1 MRKFENFNP
10 YVLLVFF
17 MCNLLPAMFLMEI
30 KLNLLLLISGII
42 YIWVLKGKADFK
54 ILRNSFVI
62 TILITFVNML
72 VSHNGSHVFFYINNR
87 AVTYESMRYGMTTGL
102 MLSGA
107 FVWFSCMDIVIT
119 GEKYNISLEKC
130 RKQALFFNDSEIS
143 SHVYAKIR
151 KNENDQ

>member
-54 ILRNSFVI
+54 ILGNSFVI

-72 VSHNGSHVFFYINNR
+72 VSHNGSYVFFYINNR
-87 AVTYESMRYGMTTGL
+87 AVTYE
-102 MLSGA
+102 A
-107 FVWFSCMDIVIT
+107 C
-119 GEKYNISLEKC
+119 
-130 RKQALFFNDSEIS
+130 SED
-143 SHVYAKIR
+143 
-151 KNENDQ
+151 NCDQGCQCTQCEPY